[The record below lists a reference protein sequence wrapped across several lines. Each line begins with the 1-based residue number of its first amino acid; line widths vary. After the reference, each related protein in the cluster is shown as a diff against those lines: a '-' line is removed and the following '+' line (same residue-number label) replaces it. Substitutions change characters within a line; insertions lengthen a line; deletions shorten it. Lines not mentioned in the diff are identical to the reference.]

1 MAEEKQMSN
10 EGVLK
15 AVQIELQKFAAAMNA
30 RFEALKQVVYNYLEA
45 GSSMALAGVKAQ
57 LKSV

>member
-1 MAEEKQMSN
+1 MTQGELVKAIQVVCGEK
-10 EGVLK
+10 LT
-15 AVQIELQKFAAAMNA
+15 AINA
-30 RFEALKQVVYNYLEA
+30 RFEALKQVIYNYLEA

>member
-1 MAEEKQMSN
+1 MDDETREAI
-10 EGVLK
+10 
-15 AVQIELQKFAAAMNA
+15 QILQERMDRQAA
-30 RFEALKQVVYNYLEA
+30 RIDALAKIIYNYLEA

>member
-1 MAEEKQMSN
+1 MADEGIMTQGELVKAIQVVCGEK
-10 EGVLK
+10 LT
-15 AVQIELQKFAAAMNA
+15 AINA
-30 RFEALKQVVYNYLEA
+30 RFEALKQVIYNYLEA